1 MSDKKNS
8 LSLEERI
15 ARLED
20 VEAIKDLKYRYA
32 GYCDAKFDPDGI
44 TSLFTPDGHWKV
56 SGVGGEATGHKEMRA
71 FFTNMAKSI
80 VWAQHFMIA
89 PRIEVAED
97 GKSAVGRFYVLVLC
111 SIVQTEDPSK
121 KDAVILTGNSIDT
134 FVKVDGRWYFKEL
147 TATIHQSSNWTEGWV
162 NQPWRP

>member
-1 MSDKKNS
+1 MSQKGIS

-20 VEAIKDLKYRYA
+20 IEAIKDLKYRYA
-32 GYCDAKFDPDGI
+32 GYCDAGYDPDGI
-44 TSLFTPDGHWKV
+44 TSLFTADGHWKV
-56 SGVGGEATGHKEMRA
+56 SGVGGEATGHDELRT

-80 VWAQHFMIA
+80 VWALHFMIA

-97 GKSAVGRFYVLVLC
+97 GKSAVGRFYLLC
-111 SIVQTEDPSK
+111 LCTIVRSDDPSK
-121 KDAVILTGNSIDT
+121 QDAVILTGNYVDQ

-147 TATIHQSSNWTEGWV
+147 TATIHQASNWTEGWV